1 MDINYFHISLSKSV
15 RELVFF
21 QPTFSDASAVNI
33 MYLWLD
39 TEIRKND
46 KMTPWIIKG
55 KRIEKTKVHFGSVIK
70 HGKFIY
76 SFILRRPQKIDE
88 ISKLF

>member
-46 KMTPWIIKG
+46 KMTP
-55 KRIEKTKVHFGSVIK
+55 
-70 HGKFIY
+70 
-76 SFILRRPQKIDE
+76 
-88 ISKLF
+88 